1 MSKVPVYYYSSVS
14 NLTRRFAE
22 HLARQ
27 GRPIRDLA
35 DAEVRAGEVSGPWV
49 LLTPSYKAGNAA
61 EATLPAPVRRFL
73 RSSTNRRRLIG
84 ILGSGNRNFGEY
96 YQAAAREL
104 ARVSHRPILYEF
116 ELAGT
121 PEDVAATVRIL
132 TSLDE
137 GLAAGAA
144 ERAEREAQR
153 ALSESAAPEA

>member
-1 MSKVPVYYYSSVS
+1 MPKVPVYYYSSVS

-22 HLARQ
+22 HLAQQ

-35 DAEVRAGEVSGPWV
+35 DAEVRASEAPGPWV
-49 LLTPSYKAGNAA
+49 LLTPSYKAGNAD

-84 ILGSGNRNFGEY
+84 ILGSGNRNFGAH

-104 ARVSHRPILYEF
+104 ASISHRPILYEF
-116 ELAGT
+116 ELSGT

-132 TSLDE
+132 NELDA
-137 GLAAGAA
+137 GLAAG
-144 ERAEREAQR
+144 
-153 ALSESAAPEA
+153 